1 MLKKLFNVFKKET
14 MSLDD
19 LITIKDCGTH
29 VKITFNKP
37 IVIETDKPII
47 IDSTHMIAINS
58 RLLHENPYKGNK
70 IPFNN
75 ETQFNEINNDLTQK
89 YAKSLRM
96 KEIYEKNMRVYNED
110 FDHNTEEDCK
120 SCSKQDTVTYK

>member
-1 MLKKLFNVFKKET
+1 MYLKKKLCHY
-14 MSLDD
+14 D

-70 IPFNN
+70 IPF
-75 ETQFNEINNDLTQK
+75 
-89 YAKSLRM
+89 
-96 KEIYEKNMRVYNED
+96 
-110 FDHNTEEDCK
+110 
-120 SCSKQDTVTYK
+120 